1 MATHGPAGLNAE
13 ENIDQ
18 WDMDEASSPSPDAQ
32 KKSTHNNKALKKKK
46 TTAPTA
52 PISVVRELS
61 LADFAPKEDTG
72 EFCVGSPFG
81 VHDFRRRGY
90 EGIPA
95 VTPMFG
101 EKRKQKSR
109 SMKIRMIPAGTSSPS
124 TILEEPK
131 QGIETA
137 EAHASSTDPKSNKSQ
152 KNSKIH

>member
-1 MATHGPAGLNAE
+1 MATNGPAGLNAE
-13 ENIDQ
+13 ENTDQ
-18 WDMDEASSPSPDAQ
+18 WDLDEGSSPSPDAQ

-46 TTAPTA
+46 TTAPI
-52 PISVVRELS
+52 PVVRELS
-61 LADFAPKEDTG
+61 LADFAPTVTG

-109 SMKIRMIPAGTSSPS
+109 SMKIRMIPAGASNPG

-137 EAHASSTDPKSNKSQ
+137 EAHADSTDPKSNKPQ
-152 KNSKIH
+152 RNSKIH